1 MAAPGLF
8 PDTALLISAVTI
20 LAAFLLPPVY
30 RSSATILLEEPV
42 VSNELVATTVS
53 DSPDQ
58 QLQAIN
64 KRITS
69 SNNLLQMIDEYDLY
83 PASRQKDP
91 PEKLV
96 AKMRKDI
103 VFWLESVEINDPE
116 KGLREASIALNIGF
130 QYKDPAVA
138 QRVAE
143 RLVTLFIEA
152 QADERVKTSRQA
164 NAFVNKESERLSQSV
179 DDLRKKLAA
188 FREQYADVLPEMEES
203 NRKGF
208 EAADK
213 ELPILDA
220 EIRAQNQRRVE
231 LEAELATSSPYR
243 SSL

>member
-1 MAAPGLF
+1 MISRRSMFEEWRAVLWRRRAYFLIP
-8 PDTALLISAVTI
+8 ALLISAVTI
-20 LAAFLLPPVY
+20 SAAFLLPPVY

-53 DSPDQ
+53 GSPDQ

-130 QYKDPAVA
+130 GIRTPPSRSAL
-138 QRVAE
+138 RSGWSRCSSRR
-143 RLVTLFIEA
+143 RL
-152 QADERVKTSRQA
+152 TS
-164 NAFVNKESERLSQSV
+164 
-179 DDLRKKLAA
+179 
-188 FREQYADVLPEMEES
+188 
-203 NRKGF
+203 G
-208 EAADK
+208 
-213 ELPILDA
+213 
-220 EIRAQNQRRVE
+220 
-231 LEAELATSSPYR
+231 
-243 SSL
+243 